1 MWRSGAK
8 QLASSSPI
16 LPGGLQRCR
25 TAGAAAAAAFA
36 RPLAARPGLGRCSTS
51 VILCSS
57 STRGSALTRS
67 TPTPFAPKRYSANKT
82 SNGNENSNSAG
93 QQQHEPIRLNA
104 LGKQTPEEAA
114 KPLRHNG
121 DKKQRST
128 TRRLIK
134 YTLLGAVVGAGVATI
149 AFLNQSEPA
158 TARQMRILTALP
170 SRGLSALWGKVNDV
184 ELPLWFRTQLF
195 QLWTWMYDCKL
206 DEMRDPLES
215 YKNLGEFFTRHLKEG
230 VRPMGDGMVSP
241 VDGRVLIFGEIKDS
255 QVEQIKG
262 LTYELESLLGDTQL
276 HLKVQDKNEAQG
288 RPDKKL
294 YHVVIYL
301 APGDYHGI
309 HTPVDMTVTHRRHF
323 PGHLFPVAPT
333 VVNLIK
339 GLFAMNE
346 RVALL
351 GKWEHGFYSLIPVGA
366 TNVGSIALTIEEGFR
381 TNLSTHKVGR
391 GDGEQNF
398 YERIYTQPIKLAKG
412 DEVRA

>member
-1 MWRSGAK
+1 MN
-8 QLASSSPI
+8 
-16 LPGGLQRCR
+16 
-25 TAGAAAAAAFA
+25 T
-36 RPLAARPGLGRCSTS
+36 
-51 VILCSS
+51 
-57 STRGSALTRS
+57 
-67 TPTPFAPKRYSANKT
+67 
-82 SNGNENSNSAG
+82 
-93 QQQHEPIRLNA
+93 
-104 LGKQTPEEAA
+104 LGKTPEAAA
-114 KPLRHNG
+114 KPLRAAENG
-121 DKKQRST
+121 GKTKKGT
-128 TRRLIK
+128 TRRVIK
-134 YTLLGAVVGAGVATI
+134 YVLLGSAVGIGVATF

-158 TARQMRILTALP
+158 TPRQMRFLTAIP
-170 SRGLSALWGKVNDV
+170 SRAISALWGKANDV
-184 ELPLWFRTQLF
+184 ELPLWLRTQLF
-195 QLWTWMYDCKL
+195 LLWTWMYDCKL

-241 VDGRVLIFGEIKDS
+241 VDGRVLIFGEIKDA

-262 LTYELESLLGDTQL
+262 LTYELESLLGDTKL

-339 GLFAMNE
+339 GLFALNE

-381 TNLSTHKVGR
+381 TNLATHKVGR
-391 GDGEQNF
+391 GDGNQNF
-398 YERIYTQPIKLAKG
+398 YERIYAQPIKLAKG
-412 DEVRA
+412 DEVAFFKLGSTVVLIFESPEFEWTIQPGQKIKLNETIGRVVSNKKN